1 MKNLKNYSRWAMS
14 ALIVLIALLFTSNI
28 EVKAQ
33 SVTIRP
39 STGSMIASIKSSG
52 PEDTFY
58 KFGGF
63 ATWRHEQL
71 NLTMTVS
78 DNSDLTDNGMLAN
91 PANNLVAAKIGDE
104 LRIGKGQVQNADVN
118 YIAIS
123 LPKGYR
129 FTGYEIV
136 FSKNTNEFGS
146 AEFPTTGSTTFG
158 ETNSLFSYM
167 PGYSESVTYSTSASG
182 RKTISRSSMSESDMG
197 NILYF
202 KMEGPS
208 KTRAVLTLH
217 SVQLYFTA
225 ETDYTPFTP
234 STAIGEPVSAVNIP
248 FPTSYVDYGEIG
260 PNYYQ
265 GVNRFSYYS
274 SNIKDLPG
282 NLVLFEE
289 ESVVDGT
296 NYDGRSGKVVDYK
309 SGTISSVGSYFKLGR
324 ENSEQIYYI
333 ETPTYIELPNTEKT
347 KVPIGYRIVSARI
360 DYTNNIS
367 SNRQFRISF
376 TSTSWFSGTT
386 TYYLDTNGNY
396 TQTQTTWE
404 IDDDGYISSNG
415 RYLIYGTDG
424 RISTQLNKPIENKF
438 QFVIENNRIHR
449 KTDNTYYICYYSQG
463 NTRTGYVLNNSNN
476 RANCQDLGVNPVN
489 TGSFTLKVY
498 DKSGE
503 NPQVITVNNS
513 NSEGS
518 IEINGLNN
526 DAVKIGVEGIGLIMG
541 TLTLQYLD
549 PYIDNLSIVCQE
561 SEGNGRRLSQQFTA
575 SDFSVRGGKFVY
587 YVPKDFSAPCK
598 FTFERLYS
606 SYGDN
611 TYWNANNNP
620 ELHSRYSFV
629 MSDYWNDNKDLYST
643 TYDPDF
649 GYENK
654 VITTKAGTKKFIFNN
669 ASQLSSSSG
678 YLIEYPFTLTK
689 YGENNFHEV
698 EIDDGETKTN
708 YLFTCDE
715 TRYNISPATATEHRS
730 YAFYEMIIE
739 LHKKSYVPDY
749 ELVKVYD
756 TGETLFIGSDGQQC
770 TDAQYG
776 IKLKTSESGGESGEY
791 GYLTVNQILNLIDKA
806 VSDNAEINN
815 ASQIL
820 YVDGSNL
827 LSVVEEKDVAN
838 GGIDAIRN
846 GLGVNSLVYLPHA
859 STTHYDNYA
868 YKTEGGLFHGA
879 ANFVLQDQKPF
890 FAPYDIQIDAAN
902 TCTYTRNVTI
912 DKNGKVARASIILPF
927 EISLDGNGNHV
938 NKDGTIPFSVHQM
951 KSEGCLSPTPVD
963 GEENLSYVLFPSITN
978 VTKTEANTPYLIRV
992 KKESYNSGDDK
1003 IIFVATQSGSL
1014 IKATTGMDNTEKYS
1028 FKGGESS
1035 GTFNGKNFSFTAY
1048 GSYAGKKLDIGSHY
1062 YYYSRDRFVCSDELD
1077 SWREYAKLT
1086 PFRTYYKGNGPL
1098 VGLLPAFG
1106 VIFGDGEGETEPT
1119 GIVNTDEVPDLVI
1132 STGSGMLTMASSISQ
1147 EVDIRN
1153 LNGVLVNRISIGAG
1167 ETLSV
1172 TLPAGIYI
1180 VNGTKLIVK

>member
-1 MKNLKNYSRWAMS
+1 MS
-14 ALIVLIALLFTSNI
+14 ALIVLIALLFFSTV

-39 STGSMIASIKSSG
+39 STGATIAAIKDG
-52 PEDTFY
+52 GVNDTFF
-58 KFGGF
+58 KFGGY

-78 DNSDLTDNGMLAN
+78 DNKDLTDNGLLAN
-91 PANNLVAAKIGDE
+91 PANNLLPLEDE
-104 LRIGKGQVQNADVN
+104 DVILIGKGQTVGANVN
-118 YIAIS
+118 YITIS
-123 LPKGYR
+123 LPSGYR

-136 FSKNTNEFGS
+136 FSKDKNRFGTENFS
-146 AEFPTTGSTTFG
+146 IDGGTTFG
-158 ETNSLFSYM
+158 ETNSSFNFVGTNNATVSYN
-167 PGYSESVTYSTSASG
+167 TSISA
-182 RKTISRSSMSESDMG
+182 RKKIARSSYSESDMG

-208 KTRAVLTLH
+208 DKRAIITLH

-225 ETDYTPFTP
+225 ETDYSPITPA
-234 STAIGEPVSAVNIP
+234 TAIGEPVSAVNIP

-260 PNYYQ
+260 LNYYQ

-309 SGTISSVGSYFKLGR
+309 PGTISSAGSFFKLGR
-324 ENSEQIYYI
+324 TDREQIYYI
-333 ETPTYIELPNTEKT
+333 ETPTYIELPNAEKT

-376 TSTSWFSGTT
+376 TSNSR

-404 IDDDGYISSNG
+404 IDDEGYISSNG

-438 QFVIENNRIHR
+438 QFIIENNRIHR
-449 KTDNTYYICYYSQG
+449 KTDNAYYICYFSQG
-463 NTRTGYVLNNSNN
+463 NTRTGYVLKNYSNI

-513 NSEGS
+513 NSRGS

-561 SEGNGRRLSQQFTA
+561 SGGNGRRLSQQFTA

-587 YVPKDFSAPCK
+587 YVPEDFSAPCK

-629 MSDYWNDNKDLYST
+629 MSDYWNNNKDLYST

-678 YLIEYPFTLTK
+678 YLIEYPFNLTK

-698 EIDDGETKTN
+698 EMNDGLTTTN

-739 LHKKSYVPDY
+739 LHKRSYSPVY

-806 VSDNAEINN
+806 VSDHAEGINN

-859 STTHYDNYA
+859 STTQYDNYA

-963 GEENLSYVLFPSITN
+963 GEENLSYVLFPSVTN
-978 VTKTEANTPYLIRV
+978 VTKTEANTPYLIRIP
-992 KKESYNSGDDK
+992 EGFDSGTPNV
-1003 IIFVATQSGSL
+1003 IFVATQSGSL

-1048 GSYAGKKLDIGSHY
+1048 GSYAGKKLHIGHHY

-1086 PFRTYYKGNGPL
+1086 PFRTYYKENGPAS
-1098 VGLLPAFG
+1098 GMLPAFG
-1106 VIFGDGEGETEPT
+1106 VIFGDGEGETDPT
-1119 GIVNTDEVPDLVI
+1119 GIVNADEVPDLVI
-1132 STGSGMLTMASSISQ
+1132 STGTGMLTMASSISQ

>member
-14 ALIVLIALLFTSNI
+14 ALIVLIALLFFSTV

-39 STGSMIASIKSSG
+39 STGATIAAIKDG
-52 PEDTFY
+52 GVTDTFF
-58 KFGGF
+58 KFGGY

-78 DNSDLTDNGMLAN
+78 DNKDLTDNGLLAN
-91 PANNLVAAKIGDE
+91 PANNLLPLEDE
-104 LRIGKGQVQNADVN
+104 DVILIGKGQVEGANVN
-118 YIAIS
+118 YITIS
-123 LPKGYR
+123 LPSGYR

-136 FSKNTNEFGS
+136 FSKDKNRFGTENFS
-146 AEFPTTGSTTFG
+146 IDGETTFG
-158 ETNSLFSYM
+158 ETNSSFNFVGTNNATVSYN
-167 PGYSESVTYSTSASG
+167 TSISA
-182 RKTISRSSMSESDMG
+182 RKKIARSSYSESDMG

-208 KTRAVLTLH
+208 DKRAIITLH

-225 ETDYTPFTP
+225 ETDYSPITPA
-234 STAIGEPVSAVNIP
+234 TAIGTPVSAVDIP

-260 PNYYQ
+260 YNTYN
-265 GVNRFSYYS
+265 GARRFSYES
-274 SNIKDLPG
+274 KNVKDLPA
-282 NLVLFEE
+282 NLVLFEK

-296 NYDGRSGKVVDYK
+296 NYDQRIGKVVDYK

-347 KVPIGYRIVSARI
+347 KVPIGYRIVSAKF
-360 DYTNNIS
+360 DYTKQLS
-367 SNRQFRISF
+367 TNRQIQIKFRYLF
-376 TSTSWFSGTT
+376 NDYYLNTSGQYTT
-386 TYYLDTNGNY
+386 TPV
-396 TQTQTTWE
+396 TWE
-404 IDDDGYISSNG
+404 IDEEGYISSNG
-415 RYLIYGTDG
+415 NYLVYGDDG
-424 RISTQLNKPIENKF
+424 RISTQPAKPTDRKYTFELNGGN
-438 QFVIENNRIHR
+438 VRR
-449 KTDNTYYICYYSQG
+449 KTDSSYYI
-463 NTRTGYVLNNSNN
+463 RVLDRFNSRYGAVTNNNSHTT
-476 RANCQDLGVNPVN
+476 AVYDDFGTTPIN
-489 TGSFTLKVY
+489 TGDFVFKVY

-503 NPQVITVNNS
+503 NPQIITVNNS

-587 YVPKDFSAPCK
+587 YVPEDFSAPCK

-629 MSDYWNDNKDLYST
+629 MSDYWNNNKDLYST

-654 VITTKAGTKKFIFNN
+654 VITTKAGTEKFIFNN
-669 ASQLSSSSG
+669 ASQLSNSSG
-678 YLIEYPFTLTK
+678 YLIEYPFNLTT
-689 YGENNFHEV
+689 YGEGNFHEV
-698 EIDDGETKTN
+698 EMYDGYTTTN

-806 VSDNAEINN
+806 VSDHAEGINN

-859 STTHYDNYA
+859 STTQYDNYA

-890 FAPYDIQIDAAN
+890 YAPYDIQIDAAN

-927 EISLDGNGNHV
+927 EISLDADGYHV
-938 NKDGTIPFSVHQM
+938 NKDGTRPFSVHQM
-951 KSEGCLSPTPVD
+951 KTMGCLSSTPED
-963 GEENLSYVLFPSITN
+963 GEENLSYVLFPSVTN
-978 VTKTEANTPYLIRV
+978 VTKTEANTPYLIRIP
-992 KKESYNSGDDK
+992 EGFDSGTPNV
-1003 IIFVATQSGSL
+1003 IFVATQSGSL

-1048 GSYAGKKLDIGSHY
+1048 GSYAGKKLHRGSHY

-1086 PFRTYYKGNGPL
+1086 PFRTYYKGNVPL

-1106 VIFGDGEGETEPT
+1106 VIFGDGEGETDPT
-1119 GIVNTDEVPDLVI
+1119 GIVNADEVPDLVI

-1167 ETLSV
+1167 ETFSV

>member
-1 MKNLKNYSRWAMS
+1 MS
-14 ALIVLIALLFTSNI
+14 ALIVLIALLFFSTV

-39 STGSMIASIKSSG
+39 STGATIAAIKDG
-52 PEDTFY
+52 GVIDTFF
-58 KFGGF
+58 KFGGY

-78 DNSDLTDNGMLAN
+78 DNKDLTDNGLLAN
-91 PANNLVAAKIGDE
+91 PANNLLPLEDE
-104 LRIGKGQVQNADVN
+104 DVILIGKGQVEGANVN
-118 YIAIS
+118 YITIS
-123 LPKGYR
+123 LPSGYR

-136 FSKNTNEFGS
+136 FSKDKNRFGTENFS
-146 AEFPTTGSTTFG
+146 IDGETTFG
-158 ETNSLFSYM
+158 ETNSSFNFVGTNNATVSYN
-167 PGYSESVTYSTSASG
+167 TSISA
-182 RKTISRSSMSESDMG
+182 RKKIARSSYSESDMG

-208 KTRAVLTLH
+208 DKRAIITLH

-225 ETDYTPFTP
+225 ETDYSPITPA
-234 STAIGEPVSAVNIP
+234 TAIGTPVSAVDIP

-260 PNYYQ
+260 PNNYQ
-265 GVNRFSYYS
+265 GVTRFSYYS

-282 NLVLFEE
+282 NLVLFEK

-324 ENSEQIYYI
+324 TDREQIYYI

-347 KVPIGYRIVSARI
+347 KVPIGYRIVSAKF
-360 DYTNNIS
+360 DYTKQLS
-367 SNRQFRISF
+367 TNRKIQIKFRNLF
-376 TSTSWFSGTT
+376 DDYYLNTSGKYTT
-386 TYYLDTNGNY
+386 TPV
-396 TQTQTTWE
+396 TWE
-404 IDDDGYISSNG
+404 IDEEGYISSNG
-415 RYLIYGTDG
+415 NYLVYGDDG
-424 RISTQLNKPIENKF
+424 RISTQPAKPTDRKYTFELNGEY
-438 QFVIENNRIHR
+438 VRR
-449 KTDNTYYICYYSQG
+449 KTDSSYYIRVRDRFNSSRYG
-463 NTRTGYVLNNSNN
+463 AVTNNNSHTTAVYN
-476 RANCQDLGVNPVN
+476 DFGTTPIN
-489 TGSFTLKVY
+489 TGDFVFKVY

-503 NPQVITVNNS
+503 NPQIITVNNS

-587 YVPKDFSAPCK
+587 YVPEDFSAPCK

-629 MSDYWNDNKDLYST
+629 MSDYWNNNKDLYST

-654 VITTKAGTKKFIFNN
+654 VITTKAGTEKFIFNN

-678 YLIEYPFTLTK
+678 YLIEYPFNLTK
-689 YGENNFHEV
+689 YDENNFHEV
-698 EIDDGETKTN
+698 KMDDGDFTTN

-739 LHKKSYVPDY
+739 LHKKSYSPVY

-776 IKLKTSESGGESGEY
+776 IKLKTTESGGESGEY

-806 VSDNAEINN
+806 VSDHAEGINN

-846 GLGVNSLVYLPHA
+846 ELGVNSLVYLPHA

-890 FAPYDIQIDAAN
+890 YAPYDIQIDAAN

-951 KSEGCLSPTPVD
+951 KSEECLSSTPVD
-963 GEENLSYVLFPSITN
+963 GEENLSYVLFPSVTN

-1028 FKGGESS
+1028 FKGGESF
-1035 GTFNGKNFSFTAY
+1035 GTFNGKNFRFTAY
-1048 GSYAGKKLDIGSHY
+1048 GSYAGKKLHIGHHY

-1106 VIFGDGEGETEPT
+1106 VIFGDGEGETDPT
-1119 GIVNTDEVPDLVI
+1119 GIVNADEVPDLVI
-1132 STGSGMLTMASSISQ
+1132 STETGMLTMASSISQ

-1167 ETLSV
+1167 DTLSV